1 MRKGEI
7 ACNKQFL
14 IFSQRFPQLYIF
26 SASKCG
32 IMHFKMSSAICFKL
46 DQFKILLSGNGLK
59 GPGNSQY
66 IFNTVVP
73 LFQILFF
80 FKSFPISLLLFTF
93 NQVETFTFLPA
104 ANTWTNC
111 TRTDCQVH
119 NKFHTL
125 KL

>member
-14 IFSQRFPQLYIF
+14 IFSQCFPELYIF

-32 IMHFKMSSAICFKL
+32 IVHFKMSSAICFKL
-46 DQFKILLSGNGLK
+46 DQSKILLSGNGLK

-73 LFQILFF
+73 LFSNSVVLFLRV
-80 FKSFPISLLLFTF
+80 SQSLLFCLLLIKWKHLLFCQQLTLGPTV
-93 NQVETFTFLPA
+93 QEQIVKFTINFIL
-104 ANTWTNC
+104 
-111 TRTDCQVH
+111 
-119 NKFHTL
+119 
-125 KL
+125 